1 VIAKISPL
9 RFDLLWCVASGWE
22 RRLAFDRLS
31 VRFALALLVTA
42 ALGLSACG
50 RKGPLDPPPSAA
62 VPPPPPASAADAS
75 GAPATANPAAPNQK
89 KSFILDPLL
98 Q

>member
-1 VIAKISPL
+1 MLSPE
-9 RFDLLWCVASGWE
+9 AGEE

-31 VRFALALLVTA
+31 VRFALAVLVTA
-42 ALGLSACG
+42 AALSLAACG

-62 VPPPPPASAADAS
+62 APPPPAASAADAS
-75 GAPATANPAAPNQK
+75 GAPATGNPAAPPAPTQK

>member
-1 VIAKISPL
+1 MAL
-9 RFDLLWCVASGWE
+9 
-22 RRLAFDRLS
+22 DRLS
-31 VRFALALLVTA
+31 VRFALAVLVAA

-62 VPPPPPASAADAS
+62 VPPPPAASAADAS
-75 GAPATANPAAPNQK
+75 GAPATAAPAAPPAPTQK

>member
-1 VIAKISPL
+1 
-9 RFDLLWCVASGWE
+9 
-22 RRLAFDRLS
+22 LAFDRLS
-31 VRFALALLVTA
+31 VRFALVVLVAA
-42 ALGLSACG
+42 ALGLAACG

-62 VPPPPPASAADAS
+62 VPPPPAASAADAAS
-75 GAPATANPAAPNQK
+75 ASATANPAAPNQK

>member
-1 VIAKISPL
+1 L
-9 RFDLLWCVASGWE
+9 RVAGAGVE
-22 RRLAFDRLS
+22 RRLALNRLS
-31 VRFALALLVTA
+31 VRFALAVLVAA

-62 VPPPPPASAADAS
+62 VPPPPSASAADAS
-75 GAPATANPAAPNQK
+75 LTPATAPATANPEAPPALTQK

>member
-1 VIAKISPL
+1 
-9 RFDLLWCVASGWE
+9 
-22 RRLAFDRLS
+22 LAFDRLS
-31 VRFALALLVTA
+31 VRFALAVLVAA

-62 VPPPPPASAADAS
+62 VPPPPAASAADAS
-75 GAPATANPAAPNQK
+75 GAPATANPAAPPAPSQK
-89 KSFILDPLL
+89 KSFFLDPLL

>member
-1 VIAKISPL
+1 
-9 RFDLLWCVASGWE
+9 
-22 RRLAFDRLS
+22 LAFDRLS
-31 VRFALALLVTA
+31 VRIVLAVFVTA
-42 ALGLSACG
+42 IALGLSACG

-62 VPPPPPASAADAS
+62 VPPPPAASAADAS
-75 GAPATANPAAPNQK
+75 GAPAPVAPSPPPAASQK

>member
-1 VIAKISPL
+1 
-9 RFDLLWCVASGWE
+9 
-22 RRLAFDRLS
+22 LAFDRLS
-31 VRFALALLVTA
+31 IRFALVVLIAA

-50 RKGPLDPPPSAA
+50 RKGALDPPPNASA
-62 VPPPPPASAADAS
+62 PPPPPAASAADAS
-75 GAPATANPAAPNQK
+75 GAPATANPAAPPAATQK

>member
-1 VIAKISPL
+1 M
-9 RFDLLWCVASGWE
+9 
-22 RRLAFDRLS
+22 AFDRLS
-31 VRFALALLVTA
+31 VRFALAVLVTA
-42 ALGLSACG
+42 ALGLAACG

-62 VPPPPPASAADAS
+62 VPPPPAASAADAS
-75 GAPATANPAAPNQK
+75 GAPVTANPAPSQN

>member
-1 VIAKISPL
+1 
-9 RFDLLWCVASGWE
+9 
-22 RRLAFDRLS
+22 LAFDRLS
-31 VRFALALLVTA
+31 VRFALVVLIAA

-50 RKGPLDPPPSAA
+50 RKGPLDPPPTAA
-62 VPPPPPASAADAS
+62 APPPPAASAADAS
-75 GAPATANPAAPNQK
+75 GAPATGNPSAPPVPTQK